1 VPDAA
6 RHLNFQNR
14 HLLAKG
20 IIMTDATDQPD
31 VDDTAAGT
39 DRFAAQLKQDVRS
52 WSARDNAAPDRHA
65 EAALELGTKQVKA
78 AAAPR
83 KRTKAAAPATAAP
96 APTGTKSRPFSM
108 SYEGVTNE
116 QYLAGRI
123 ARGAR

>member
-1 VPDAA
+1 
-6 RHLNFQNR
+6 
-14 HLLAKG
+14 
-20 IIMTDATDQPD
+20 MTDQPETD
-31 VDDTAAGT
+31 ETTAGT

-52 WSARDNAAPDRHA
+52 WSARDNVAPDRHA

-83 KRTKAAAPATAAP
+83 KRTKAAAPVAA

-108 SYEGVTNE
+108 SYDGVTNE

>member
-1 VPDAA
+1 
-6 RHLNFQNR
+6 
-14 HLLAKG
+14 
-20 IIMTDATDQPD
+20 MTIATEQPD
-31 VDDTAAGT
+31 IDDTSANT

-83 KRTKAAAPATAAP
+83 KRAKAAAPAAAP
-96 APTGTKSRPFSM
+96 ATPTGTKSRPFSM
-108 SYEGVTNE
+108 SYEGVSNE

>member
-1 VPDAA
+1 
-6 RHLNFQNR
+6 
-14 HLLAKG
+14 
-20 IIMTDATDQPD
+20 MTDVNDQPEID
-31 VDDTAAGT
+31 ETSAGT

-78 AAAPR
+78 AATATR
-83 KRTKAAAPATAAP
+83 KRAKAAAPVAP
-96 APTGTKSRPFSM
+96 PAAPTGTKSRPFSM

>member
-1 VPDAA
+1 
-6 RHLNFQNR
+6 
-14 HLLAKG
+14 
-20 IIMTDATDQPD
+20 MTDANDRPE
-31 VDDTAAGT
+31 VDETAAGT

-52 WSARDNAAPDRHA
+52 WSARDNVAPDRHA

-78 AAAPR
+78 ATATPR
-83 KRTKAAAPATAAP
+83 KRAKAAAATPPVA

-108 SYEGVTNE
+108 SYEGVSNE